1 MEWLDVAVLQLFNG
15 ISVGSLLLLA
25 ALGLAITF
33 GVMGVINM
41 AHGQFIMIGGYV
53 AYTVEQTFLALT
65 GAVHP
70 EIAFPLA
77 LPLSFVVCALLGMA
91 LEWGLVRHLYQR
103 TLDTLLATFGVGLVL
118 QQGVRDIFGAPNVN
132 VSAPSW
138 LDGRVVVGGGLAL
151 PDARLFILGLA
162 LLALGAVS
170 LYLYRLPRGRR
181 IRAVIQNREMA
192 ACLGVATGAVDREAF
207 ALGTGLAG
215 LAGCALCLV
224 GPIGPFVGNDYIV
237 DTFLVVITGGV
248 GQLIGTVVASAL
260 IGTLD
265 AVFTFLTTASLGKV
279 FLFLAIILF
288 LQWRPRGL
296 VTLRAR

>member
-1 MEWLDVAVLQLFNG
+1 MAEFNVGLLQLFNG
-15 ISVGSLLLLA
+15 ISVGSILLLA

-41 AHGQFIMIGGYV
+41 AHGQFIMVGGYV
-53 AYTVEQTFLALT
+53 AYFVERTFLAAT
-65 GAVHP
+65 GAPHP
-70 EIAFPLA
+70 EVAFLLA
-77 LPLSFVVCALLGMA
+77 LPLAFAVCAVLGVA
-91 LEWGLVRHLYQR
+91 LELGLVRYLYQR

-118 QQGVRDIFGAPNVN
+118 QQVARDIFGAPNVN

-138 LDGRVVVGGGLAL
+138 LDGRVMIGGTLAL
-151 PDARLFILGLA
+151 PYARLFILGLA

-170 LYLYRLPRGRR
+170 LYLYRSPRGRR
-181 IRAVIQNREMA
+181 LRAVIQNREMA
-192 ACLGVATGAVDREAF
+192 EALGIATGAVDREAF
-207 ALGTGLAG
+207 ALGAGLAG
-215 LAGCALCLV
+215 LAGCALCLI

-248 GQLIGTVVASAL
+248 GQLIGTVAASAL
-260 IGTLD
+260 IGSLD

-296 VTLRAR
+296 VTLKAR